1 MPVQAYAFL
10 TFNRGLI
17 SRLGLARLDIARGR
31 LSAQDMTN
39 WVPRVL
45 GSMMLRPGW
54 KYLGSTASDAAA
66 HCIPFVFAVD
76 DKAKIELTANL
87 MRVWINDALVTRP
100 ITTTAVTNG
109 NFATDVTGWIDNDEA
124 GGVSVWVSGGYLG
137 LTGNGSAA
145 AIRSQQV
152 TVTVPNQNIE
162 HGIRVVV
169 QRGPVILRVGST
181 AGGEEYIAESELA
194 TGTHSLAFT
203 PTGDFHVRLL
213 SRLKRQVLV
222 DSCTVD
228 AAGALT
234 LPTPWLAADLDNI
247 RYDQSGDVIFV
258 ACDGY
263 TQRRIERRAVRSWS
277 VVQYLPPDGPFLV
290 ENTGPTTFT
299 AGALSGNTT
308 LTSSVAF
315 FKSTHAPTASNAG
328 ALFRLT
334 SAGQRVTASVT
345 AADQFTSAIQVTG
358 TGTQRPFTVIRAGTW
373 VATVTLQR
381 SLESED
387 GPWVDVTT
395 YTTNGTVSFDDGLS
409 NQIAWYRIGVKA
421 GNFTSGTAEI
431 ELNYSGGSI
440 TGVGRVTS
448 VTSSLIANVEVISD
462 FGATTAT
469 ANWAEG
475 EWSDRRGWPTA
486 VAFHE
491 GRLCWA
497 GKGKEWL
504 SESDAFDAFD
514 PDTEGDSGSIS
525 RSIGSGPVDTINWL
539 MSLERLLAGGQGAE
553 WSSRSSSLDEPLTPA
568 NFNIKPASTQ
578 GSRNVDAVKIDKTAV
593 FVQKSGTRV
602 FQLSLVA
609 DPSAADYGAVD
620 LSQLVPEVGEPSI
633 VRAAVQRQPDT
644 RVHFV
649 RSDGKVALLVFDQT
663 ENTLC
668 WLLIETDGEIED
680 ACVLPGTSIEDEV
693 YYVVKRTING
703 ATKRYIE
710 KWAQESEARGGTDN
724 RIGDAFVT
732 YSGAPTT
739 VITGLGH
746 LEGKSVVVWADGA
759 DVGTA
764 TSTASSWTQTHTVS
778 GAQITLATAASE
790 VCIAIPYRAQWRCGK
805 LGLAA
810 SLGVPLTKKKR
821 LTGFGVILADTHAQG
836 LLYGRSF
843 TKMDPLPLMREG
855 APVNATDVLEDVDDG
870 ALPFPGDWHT
880 DSRLCLEARAP
891 RPATVVCAVVD
902 TELHEQR

>member
-1 MPVQAYAFL
+1 
-10 TFNRGLI
+10 
-17 SRLGLARLDIARGR
+17 
-31 LSAQDMTN
+31 MTN

-109 NFATDVTGWIDNDEA
+109 NFATDVTGWTDNDEA

-308 LTSSVAF
+308 LTSSAAF

-395 YTTNGTVSFDDGLS
+395 YTANGTVSFDDGLS

-746 LEGKSVVVWADGA
+746 LEGKSVAVWADGA

-764 TSTASSWTQTHTVS
+764 TSTASSWTQAHTVS

>member
-1 MPVQAYAFL
+1 
-10 TFNRGLI
+10 
-17 SRLGLARLDIARGR
+17 
-31 LSAQDMTN
+31 MTN

-109 NFATDVTGWIDNDEA
+109 NFATDVTGWTDNDEA

-203 PTGDFHVRLL
+203 PTGDSHVRLL

-308 LTSSVAF
+308 LTSSAAF

-448 VTSSLIANVEVISD
+448 ITSSLIANVEVISD

-746 LEGKSVVVWADGA
+746 LEGKSVAVWADGA

-764 TSTASSWTQTHTVS
+764 TSTASSWTQAHTVS